1 MFANQ
6 PFITELSVNSN
17 FIYALPSDLFDYTE
31 QLEVLDM
38 KNNNIKELQQTIF
51 YKTKAL
57 RQIDFS
63 NNNLDTICKGL
74 FAYQDCFNIKLQC
87 ESFLMESQMTR
98 ILFSYFWGVGGARS
112 P

>member
-74 FAYQDCFNIKLQC
+74 FAYQDCFNINYK
-87 ESFLMESQMTR
+87 
-98 ILFSYFWGVGGARS
+98 V
-112 P
+112 

>member
-38 KNNNIKELQQTIF
+38 KNNNIKELPQTTF
-51 YKTKAL
+51 LNTKAL

-74 FAYQDCFNIKLQC
+74 FAYQECFNIDIIRL
-87 ESFLMESQMTR
+87 S
-98 ILFSYFWGVGGARS
+98 SYCSDGVSNSCLLGDALS